1 MINEASVYAVKKMS
15 PEAQQSLGLRVL
27 IMRRWPRGIAR
38 QTVNVWLPDAGPS
51 VELLSA
57 YNDGLVLWDEFE
69 TRYRQEQESLTYCRT
84 YCRMVTYAGK
94 RIVSDA
100 WVPLS
105 PMQVLRDLEQ
115 QYGTVTVM
123 CRERVGEHCHRHI
136 VISSFQEQGMLK

>member
-1 MINEASVYAVKKMS
+1 MITEASVYAVKKMT

-57 YNDGLVLWDEFE
+57 YNDGCVEWDEFE
-69 TRYRQEQESLTYCRT
+69 ARYRQEQEALTSCRV
-84 YCRMVTYAGK
+84 VTYAGES
-94 RIVSDA
+94 IVSDTCEQL
-100 WVPLS
+100 P
-105 PMQVLRDLEQ
+105 PMQVLRALER

-123 CRERVGEHCHRHI
+123 CREPEGQHCHRHI
-136 VISSFQEQGMLK
+136 VVQDCNLQTRSV